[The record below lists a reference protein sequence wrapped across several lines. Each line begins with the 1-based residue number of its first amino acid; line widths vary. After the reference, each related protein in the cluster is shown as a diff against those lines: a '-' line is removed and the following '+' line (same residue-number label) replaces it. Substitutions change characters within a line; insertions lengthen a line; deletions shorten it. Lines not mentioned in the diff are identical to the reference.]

1 MTKTKWC
8 GLWLAVMAGA
18 AGAQVLPA
26 ALDETPASPVALTM
40 KHFPG
45 GGPQELGLDPH
56 YAFGKNQVY
65 PSGNFGSILING
77 TEAIR

>member
-26 ALDETPASPVALTM
+26 ALDETPASPVAT
-40 KHFPG
+40 PAA
-45 GGPQELGLDPH
+45 PAAP
-56 YAFGKNQVY
+56 APT
-65 PSGNFGSILING
+65 PSGTAEEHTWLAVTVVVSPY
-77 TEAIR
+77 

>member
-26 ALDETPASPVALTM
+26 ALDETPASPVATPAAPAAPARA
-40 KHFPG
+40 FPALRSSVRDG
-45 GGPQELGLDPH
+45 M
-56 YAFGKNQVY
+56 
-65 PSGNFGSILING
+65 
-77 TEAIR
+77 R

>member
-26 ALDETPASPVALTM
+26 ALDETPASPVATPAAPAAPAPVSYTHLTLPTM
-40 KHFPG
+40 
-45 GGPQELGLDPH
+45 
-56 YAFGKNQVY
+56 
-65 PSGNFGSILING
+65 
-77 TEAIR
+77 